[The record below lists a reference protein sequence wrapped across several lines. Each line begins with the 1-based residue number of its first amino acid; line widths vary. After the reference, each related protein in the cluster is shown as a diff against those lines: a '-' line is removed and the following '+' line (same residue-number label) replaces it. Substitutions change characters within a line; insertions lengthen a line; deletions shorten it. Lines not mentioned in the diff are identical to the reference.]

1 MHDQATNQADGVVI
15 SEDEFKGLCVRRFQL
30 KAISGLLM
38 CGSIDAILVLSLFAM
53 WRYIWLALFIMGIS
67 FWIAHRVVLLNKC
80 IDAQLKLAQAEKNNS
95 NPA

>member
-38 CGSIDAILVLSLFAM
+38 CGSIDAIVVVSLFAM

-67 FWIAHRVVLLNKC
+67 LWIAHRVELLNKC
-80 IDAQLKLAQAEKNNS
+80 IDAQLKLARAEKNNS
-95 NPA
+95 NPD